1 MQEFFWHDPI
11 DQLYLLRTYDIF
23 WTNDYE
29 MLSIAAPAACTPATE
44 TATAPEDGQRRGSLS
59 LPEIRE

>member
-1 MQEFFWHDPI
+1 
-11 DQLYLLRTYDIF
+11 
-23 WTNDYE
+23 

-44 TATAPEDGQRRGSLS
+44 TTAASEDGQRRGSLS

>member
-1 MQEFFWHDPI
+1 MTCI
-11 DQLYLLRTYDIF
+11 NGI
-23 WTNDYE
+23 
-29 MLSIAAPAACTPATE
+29 LSAAAPGACTPATE